1 MFMHLYNEKFEQYFI
16 FIQKK
21 IMDKIYIYNNYII
34 FFSNFFRYTILITKM
49 YKNVRNVSTS

>member
-34 FFSNFFRYTILITKM
+34 LLQ
-49 YKNVRNVSTS
+49 KNRI